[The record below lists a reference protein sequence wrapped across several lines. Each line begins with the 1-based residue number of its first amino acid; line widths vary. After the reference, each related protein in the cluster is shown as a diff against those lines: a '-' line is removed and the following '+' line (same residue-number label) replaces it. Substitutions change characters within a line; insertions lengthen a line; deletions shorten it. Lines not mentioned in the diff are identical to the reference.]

1 MTTSKPQQ
9 QRGKTILLP
18 ANPIFI
24 AFTLFVAFVLNIQP
38 WGRVIGMPDFVALCL
53 LFWGI
58 HQPRRVGIGTAFI
71 MGLLMDVNNA
81 SLLGEHALAYAIL
94 SYIAITIH
102 SRVLWFPLLKQI
114 WQVLPLLLFAQIIQ
128 MVVQFLMNGQ
138 YTSAIYLLDS
148 CVAAALWPF
157 ITIILL
163 APQRRAVDKDLD
175 RPL

>member
-1 MTTSKPQQ
+1 MSTPRPQQ

-18 ANPIFI
+18 ASPIFI
-24 AFTLFVAFVLNIQP
+24 GLTLVVAFLLNIQP
-38 WGRVIGMPDFVALCL
+38 WGRIIGMPDFVALCL

-58 HQPRRVGIGTAFI
+58 HQPRRVGIGTAFV

-81 SLLGEHALAYAIL
+81 TLLGEHALAYAIL

-102 SRVLWFPLLKQI
+102 SRVLWFPLLKQ
-114 WQVLPLLLFAQIIQ
+114 VLHVFPLLLFTQLIQ
-128 MVVQFLMNGQ
+128 MAVQFLMSDQ
-138 YTSAIYLLDS
+138 YTSVLYLFDS
-148 CVAAALWPF
+148 LIAAALWPV
-157 ITIILL
+157 ITIVLL